1 MKIFLVGGAIRD
13 KILGLTPKEKDWVVV
28 DSNPDELLNL
38 GYKQVGKKFPVFL
51 HPETSEEYALAG

>member
-13 KILGLTPKEKDWVVV
+13 KILGLSPKEKDWVVV

-51 HPETSEEYALAG
+51 HPETS